1 MTNQFQLFSSHTSC
15 SKNLKIGIADSTL
28 PSVVRKGTIFCSKNL
43 TLKISPLCSE
53 SCIAKFS
60 HSCCKFQDIHSKIM
74 IGNAREVDEPYYFD
88 EDSLESKQAQ
98 TASSS
103 EVSSSDKNQIMLWH
117 YRLGHPSFQWGKLSI
132 I

>member
-1 MTNQFQLFSSHTSC
+1 
-15 SKNLKIGIADSTL
+15 
-28 PSVVRKGTIFCSKNL
+28 
-43 TLKISPLCSE
+43 
-53 SCIAKFS
+53 
-60 HSCCKFQDIHSKIM
+60 M